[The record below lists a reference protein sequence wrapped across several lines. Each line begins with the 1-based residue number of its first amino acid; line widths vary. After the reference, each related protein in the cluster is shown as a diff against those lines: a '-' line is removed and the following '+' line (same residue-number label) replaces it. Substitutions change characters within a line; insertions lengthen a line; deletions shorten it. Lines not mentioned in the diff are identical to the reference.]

1 MYFNKFIGI
10 EKVENKHVKV
20 REAVRA
26 VVIRDG
32 KILMLHSNKGDFKF
46 PGGGV
51 ESGETHKQALIRE
64 VLEETGYLD
73 TTVGEKIGVF
83 VERREDVFNQDILFE
98 MNSHYYLC
106 ECRGETVAQQ
116 LEGYEIEQG
125 FTAKWILIEDTISQ
139 NERAQKLSGHN
150 GWIER
155 ETYVLRNLMKFSKRG
170 S

>member
-1 MYFNKFIGI
+1 M
-10 EKVENKHVKV
+10 
-20 REAVRA
+20 
-26 VVIRDG
+26 
-32 KILMLHSNKGDFKF
+32 
-46 PGGGV
+46 
-51 ESGETHKQALIRE
+51 
-64 VLEETGYLD
+64 
-73 TTVGEKIGVF
+73 F
-83 VERREDVFNQDILFE
+83 VERREDIFNQDILFE

-116 LEGYEIEQG
+116 LEGYELEQG
-125 FTAKWILIEDTISQ
+125 FTAKWILIEDAISQ